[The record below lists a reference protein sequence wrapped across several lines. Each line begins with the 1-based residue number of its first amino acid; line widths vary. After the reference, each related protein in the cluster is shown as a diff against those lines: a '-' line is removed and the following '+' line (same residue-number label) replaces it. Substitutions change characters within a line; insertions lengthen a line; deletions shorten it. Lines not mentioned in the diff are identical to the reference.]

1 MSQSI
6 YFWCHLFASLV
17 CKCFH
22 IMGISQF
29 FIFFFPL
36 KQSNLLREN
45 LFQMPPFASTF
56 NHFRFHFYSNKQKY
70 QFQISSNQIQLLYK
84 DHFFIK
90 YKLVSF
96 MTFWLLSHFLKLIGQ
111 NNLFIA
117 MFLMPPFASIYSITS
132 LLFKQKHQFQIS
144 IN

>member
-1 MSQSI
+1 MIYLICHPWRVNNVTLQLPIFSIYILHFCYHVCYCIIKPLKSYDSKQTLYYKITNRCMSQSI

-56 NHFRFHFYSNKQKY
+56 NHFTFHFYSNKQKY
-70 QFQISSNQIQLLYK
+70 
-84 DHFFIK
+84 
-90 YKLVSF
+90 
-96 MTFWLLSHFLKLIGQ
+96 
-111 NNLFIA
+111 
-117 MFLMPPFASIYSITS
+117 
-132 LLFKQKHQFQIS
+132 
-144 IN
+144 